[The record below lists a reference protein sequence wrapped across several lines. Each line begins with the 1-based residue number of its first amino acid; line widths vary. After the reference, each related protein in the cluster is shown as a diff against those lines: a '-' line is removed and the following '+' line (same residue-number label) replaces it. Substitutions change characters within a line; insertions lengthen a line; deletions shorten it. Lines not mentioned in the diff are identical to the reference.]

1 MNFTRPKWSLTIAT
15 AAAMALLLGLG
26 FWQLDRLQQKNAL
39 IARIAERMES
49 APVPAPEFRA
59 SRNIEFEYRRVT
71 ATGIYRHD
79 LEIPLHAIG
88 RGGRPGYRIHTPLE
102 RDSGDLILV
111 NRGWVP
117 KAMKD
122 PASRRAGLLPGLVT
136 VEGILRIPSAKARF
150 APENQPATNEW
161 YWLDL
166 ELAASERQLD
176 RLAWYIVMAAADP
189 DSPGPPH
196 GTTAA
201 LKVTNNHLGYM
212 LTWFSLAL
220 ALAVIFTL
228 YHHRK
233 AD

>member
-1 MNFTRPKWSLTIAT
+1 MNFTRPKLSLTIAT

-49 APVPAPEFRA
+49 APVLAPEIRA
-59 SRNIEFEYRRVT
+59 SRNIDFEYRRVT

-88 RGGRPGYRIHTPLE
+88 LGGRPGFRIYTPLE
-102 RDSGDLILV
+102 RDSQSVILV

-122 PASRRAGLLPGLVT
+122 PALRRGGVLPGLVA
-136 VEGILRIPSAKARF
+136 VEGILRIPGAKARF
-150 APENQPATNEW
+150 APENQAEKNEW

-166 ELAASERQLD
+166 ELVASER
-176 RLAWYIVMAAADP
+176 RLPGLAGYVIAASPDP
-189 DSPGPPH
+189 NRPGPPH
-196 GTTAA
+196 GTAA
-201 LKVTNNHLGYM
+201 APRVTNNHLGYM

>member
-1 MNFTRPKWSLTIAT
+1 
-15 AAAMALLLGLG
+15 MALLLGLG

-49 APVPAPEFRA
+49 APVPAPEDSA
-59 SRNIEFEYRRVT
+59 LRNIDFEYRRVT

-88 RGGRPGYRIHTPLE
+88 RGGRPGYRIYTPLE
-102 RDSGDLILV
+102 RKPGDVVLV

-122 PASRRAGLLPGLVT
+122 AASRGAGLLPGLVA
-136 VEGILRIPSAKARF
+136 VEGILRVPGAKARF
-150 APENQPATNEW
+150 APQNQAENNEW

-166 ELAASERQLD
+166 ELAASER
-176 RLAWYIVMAAADP
+176 RLQGLAGYVIAALPDP
-189 DSPGPPH
+189 NRPGPPH
-196 GTTAA
+196 GTAA
-201 LKVTNNHLGYM
+201 APVISNNHLGYM
-212 LTWFSLAL
+212 FTWFSLAL
-220 ALAVIFTL
+220 ALAVIFAL
-228 YHHRK
+228 YHHRE